1 VSAALVTLGAY
12 GLLVGAGFWIAPT
25 LARQGRE
32 VRAQLPEAIA
42 RVEAFLDAR
51 TAGLA
56 DLVEPGTTTGEASPA
71 DASSASASPTPTAA
85 ASTEAARP
93 VDADEEDA
101 RPSLRDAVGER
112 LRGVTRYVGPVL
124 ARTATAVGGL
134 LLITFVAV
142 YLAVEPRTYR
152 RGLLLLVPRRA
163 RGRAEEVLEATAT
176 TLRRW
181 LVAQLVGMVI
191 IGAVTTG
198 VLLLLQVR
206 AAVALGVLA
215 GLLEFVP
222 FVGPIVAA
230 VPAIAMAFLDS
241 PEKALWVT
249 IAAVVIQQLES
260 NLLMPLLMREGL
272 DLPPILTL
280 LAQGAM
286 ALLFGFLGVVVAVP
300 LLAAV
305 VVPVK
310 MLYVRDVVGER
321 VRVPGDDKDAPD
333 DP

>member
-1 VSAALVTLGAY
+1 
-12 GLLVGAGFWIAPT
+12 
-25 LARQGRE
+25 
-32 VRAQLPEAIA
+32 
-42 RVEAFLDAR
+42 
-51 TAGLA
+51 
-56 DLVEPGTTTGEASPA
+56 
-71 DASSASASPTPTAA
+71 
-85 ASTEAARP
+85 
-93 VDADEEDA
+93 
-101 RPSLRDAVGER
+101 
-112 LRGVTRYVGPVL
+112 
-124 ARTATAVGGL
+124 
-134 LLITFVAV
+134 
-142 YLAVEPRTYR
+142 
-152 RGLLLLVPRRA
+152 
-163 RGRAEEVLEATAT
+163 
-176 TLRRW
+176 
-181 LVAQLVGMVI
+181 MVI